1 MAGARSHKS
10 ISLLEAVK
18 EGRLEDIRERLE
30 AGEDVNDDSLV
41 TGRTPLHVAASKS
54 KAAVQLLL
62 TFSPDIKVRNGL
74 LILLCICHCL
84 TTLLIMPRFFMP
96 MQL

>member
-30 AGEDVNDDSLV
+30 AGEDVNALV
-41 TGRTPLHVAASKS
+41 MGRTLLQVAASIS
-54 KAAVQLLL
+54 KLQ
-62 TFSPDIKVRNGL
+62 P
-74 LILLCICHCL
+74 
-84 TTLLIMPRFFMP
+84 
-96 MQL
+96 